1 MTSEEIREKFHKLSL
16 PVLGVDKAEQVAKK
30 IINLEEIRDLDEITQ
45 MLR

>member
-1 MTSEEIREKFHKLSL
+1 MTSREIQEKFHKLSL
-16 PVLGVDKAEQVAKK
+16 PVLGINKAGQVAKK